1 MEAEEVDPFVV
12 NTDQK
17 ELLLPRFKLK
27 QNGSRLRRRA
37 NFYSTECFCGKS
49 KMRKREIEKYRQCIK
64 QLSDP
69 QNNVYKI
76 KKKLKKTKEF
86 QDLERN
92 YLTFW
97 KSAY

>member
-1 MEAEEVDPFVV
+1 
-12 NTDQK
+12 
-17 ELLLPRFKLK
+17 
-27 QNGSRLRRRA
+27 
-37 NFYSTECFCGKS
+37 
-49 KMRKREIEKYRQCIK
+49 MRKREIEKYRQCIK